1 MCDLTAVDII
11 LTFAVGG
18 ITLRALIGLVKG
30 WLKVTGLPAVLV
42 SIVMCGIATAVY
54 QVVTGSFDWLCLV
67 IITMNVFTGT
77 QVAYRAT
84 HN

>member
-1 MCDLTAVDII
+1 MCDLAAVDII

-18 ITLRALIGLVKG
+18 ITLRALIGMVKG
-30 WLKVTGLPAVLV
+30 WLKVTGLLAVLV
-42 SIVMCGIATAVY
+42 AIVMCGIATAVY
-54 QVVTGSFDWLCLV
+54 QLVVGSFDWLCLV

-84 HN
+84 HR